1 QVGFPSYQIEVSVEA
16 GDIDLDNFR
25 KEKAVE
31 DQQLALKTIEQ
42 QRKRDTEQKNG
53 KRKQA
58 IGLGQHI
65 HDEPVM
71 IETILEEENRL
82 TIQGYIF
89 SAEIRKLRSGRS
101 LLMLKITD
109 YSDSL
114 EVKMFSRNDEDEI
127 AFEQVKEGVW
137 VKARGRVQTDL
148 YTSQLTMMVNDIN
161 EVKVASRTDEAEEKR
176 VELHAHTTMSQL
188 DAVVSPKDLIKKA
201 AEWGHEA
208 IAITDHSGV
217 QAFPEAFYASL
228 DHDIKVI
235 YGVEAHL
242 VNDGVPIAYNAS
254 DIVLKDETY
263 VVFDVETTGLSAVY
277 DTIIELAGVKIKDG
291 EIIDTFESFAN
302 PHRQLPEVIKDIT
315 GITDD
320 M

>member
-1 QVGFPSYQIEVSVEA
+1 
-16 GDIDLDNFR
+16 
-25 KEKAVE
+25 
-31 DQQLALKTIEQ
+31 
-42 QRKRDTEQKNG
+42 
-53 KRKQA
+53 
-58 IGLGQHI
+58 
-65 HDEPVM
+65 
-71 IETILEEENRL
+71 
-82 TIQGYIF
+82 
-89 SAEIRKLRSGRS
+89 
-101 LLMLKITD
+101 
-109 YSDSL
+109 
-114 EVKMFSRNDEDEI
+114 
-127 AFEQVKEGVW
+127 
-137 VKARGRVQTDL
+137 
-148 YTSQLTMMVNDIN
+148 
-161 EVKVASRTDEAEEKR
+161 
-176 VELHAHTTMSQL
+176 

-320 M
+320 MLVGAPEVDDVLKDFHEWMGTCTLVAHNASFDIGFLNQGFSKINYDKITNPVIDTLELARYLLPELGNHRLNTLCNHFDIELTQHHRAIYDAEATGYLAWKL